1 MTTVLGSE
9 GTLPTSGVVSKS
21 ASTCTEFVAIPGRIA
36 DGGVSLVAPTDAPH
50 IQQWAVKFS
59 APDLELDAYL
69 GSYTMEAG
77 SQDALVAI
85 ERNDGLVLA
94 VADGVTPTPETPRVT
109 AADVGAAGDDPE
121 WADGFDG
128 AEFAARRALQEVLA
142 DAGETPPQHVLRRAN
157 TAIREETAALRHGLR
172 PRDLPQAAVAL
183 ARAERNPLDGSWILR
198 LARAADCDVWV
209 RGQCDHSHIRTA
221 KHFSGGWMR
230 ITDWPMLLAATR
242 KAIWDWDQASR
253 DATCEQRLERERQL
267 GLDERTKWH
276 TTALGRF
283 QHVSL
288 QATTVRGNFTDIV
301 VATDGARL
309 PWCDWERCDPDE
321 WVTVLREWELKH
333 MPPNRQHSDVG
344 MLWLRFGDR

>member
-1 MTTVLGSE
+1 MTTALRSK
-9 GTLPTSGVVSKS
+9 GTLPTSSVVSKS
-21 ASTCTEFVAIPGRIA
+21 ASPCTQFTAIPGRIA
-36 DGGVSLVAPTDAPH
+36 DGGASLVAPTDAPG
-50 IQQWAVKFS
+50 IQQWSVQLS

-69 GSYTMEAG
+69 GSYTIEAG

-85 ERNDGLVLA
+85 ERSDELILA
-94 VADGVTPTPETPRVT
+94 VADGVTPTQETPRVT

-142 DAGETPPQHVLRRAN
+142 DGGETPPQHVLRCAN

-183 ARAERNPLDGSWILR
+183 ARAERNPFDGSWVLR

-209 RGQCDHSHIRTA
+209 RGQCDYSHIRAA
-221 KHFSGGWMR
+221 KPFPDGWVR

-242 KAIWDWDQASR
+242 KAMSDWDQSSH
-253 DATCEQRLERERQL
+253 DATCEQRLERERRL

-288 QATTVRGNFTDIV
+288 QATTVRGHLTDIV

-309 PWCDWERCDPDE
+309 PECDWEHYDPDK
-321 WVTVLREWELKH
+321 WVTVLRDWELRH
-333 MPPNRQHSDVG
+333 LPPNRQHSDVG
-344 MLWLRFGDR
+344 MLWLRLGDP